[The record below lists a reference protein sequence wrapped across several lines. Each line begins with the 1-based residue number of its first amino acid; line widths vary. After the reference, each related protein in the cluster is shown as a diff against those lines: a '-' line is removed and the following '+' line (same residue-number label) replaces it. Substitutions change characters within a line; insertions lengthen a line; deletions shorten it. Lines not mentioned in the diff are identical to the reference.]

1 MRSLI
6 LALLVALAAFGCA
19 KTNPKATKN
28 EGNEGMA
35 AASRVAPPAPS
46 DSRQGPSEP
55 EPTRPTEEAS
65 SSGTGKASKPNWLTD
80 PRYAKTQPK
89 TESTP
94 AAPREDE
101 NSIPGKP
108 GWGLRPPEGG
118 WTPPAGGGLQPLTP
132 SIGGAGE
139 ALPQQPFPPAPA
151 GGGLQPL
158 TPSIGGAGG
167 GFPQQPFPPAPAGGG
182 LQPLTP
188 SISTGAAPQLPGAG
202 GNRPVPDQ
210 PESPPKP
217 KTGGKTPVTEKDMRE
232 VWTFID
238 TASGASGMMPGPEVI
253 YASLV
258 KANSPAAALIKNGAI
273 SLTATQKRES
283 VWAFETEALSRGGL
297 VVSQNG
303 VETLTA
309 TELIKRL
316 MNP

>member
-1 MRSLI
+1 
-6 LALLVALAAFGCA
+6 
-19 KTNPKATKN
+19 
-28 EGNEGMA
+28 
-35 AASRVAPPAPS
+35 
-46 DSRQGPSEP
+46 
-55 EPTRPTEEAS
+55 
-65 SSGTGKASKPNWLTD
+65 
-80 PRYAKTQPK
+80 
-89 TESTP
+89 
-94 AAPREDE
+94 
-101 NSIPGKP
+101 
-108 GWGLRPPEGG
+108 
-118 WTPPAGGGLQPLTP
+118 
-132 SIGGAGE
+132 
-139 ALPQQPFPPAPA
+139 
-151 GGGLQPL
+151 
-158 TPSIGGAGG
+158 
-167 GFPQQPFPPAPAGGG
+167 
-182 LQPLTP
+182 
-188 SISTGAAPQLPGAG
+188 
-202 GNRPVPDQ
+202 VPDQ